1 MSVLYL
7 DVDDEITSAAAR
19 IRATEDERIAI
30 VLPYGSRL
38 ATSRINFRLLAREAV
53 QHGKSIEIVAAD
65 ASARALATSA
75 GLVVHPSVAAFE
87 GGPDYVGPGD
97 SAIAPPGGVG
107 VQPDDAPTA
116 VILVPRESRTP
127 VPVVGRARPP
137 VRPNVAI
144 GVGAAVIAAIVI
156 LGLLSFTLL
165 PSASIVLAPWS
176 EIIGPLEV
184 DVVARTD
191 VTAPNST
198 TLEVPASQFSFDVA
212 VNQTFQT
219 TGVNVTEA
227 RASGSV
233 TFQNCDTGG
242 SVTIPAGSR
251 VATPGGVGFII
262 QSRVTIKRAM
272 IFPFACKTGSVTVE
286 AEKPGTEGNVGAG
299 QITKIPP
306 GYDSIV
312 LSVTNTDPTT
322 GGVHDETPKITQAD
336 IDAAETALTAALPA
350 ELDRQVGLGTSV
362 PSGTTLYPETKQLG
376 LATPTV
382 DPQTLLGL
390 AQPQFD
396 LGLTA
401 TGTVLGVDAAP
412 IQSLA
417 MERLRT
423 RVAADFTLD
432 EGSIVIDVGAP
443 QVIGDAISF
452 PITMQA
458 RQVRNVDQA
467 ALLQSIKGLDLP
479 AARARLDDL
488 GEVQLNAWPD
498 WVTTIPTNLDRVT
511 LTLTDPQP
519 TTGPLP

>member
-1 MSVLYL
+1 MAVLYL
-7 DVDDEITSAAAR
+7 DADDEITSAAAR

-30 VLPYGSRL
+30 VLPFGSRL

-53 QHGKSIEIVAAD
+53 QQGKSIEIVAAD

-75 GLVVHPSVAAFE
+75 GLVVHPSVAAYE
-87 GGPDYVGPGD
+87 GGPNYIGPGA
-97 SAIAPPGGVG
+97 SAMAPPGGVAG
-107 VQPDDAPTA
+107 VDADDAPTG
-116 VILVPRESRTP
+116 VILVPRESSERF
-127 VPVVGRARPP
+127 PVVGRARPP
-137 VRPNVAI
+137 VRQGVAV
-144 GVGAAVIAAIVI
+144 GVGVAVVAAIVV
-156 LGLLSFTLL
+156 LGLLAFTLL

-176 EIIGPLEV
+176 ETIGPLQV

-219 TGVNVTEA
+219 TGKKVTESKA
-227 RASGSV
+227 NGSV
-233 TFQNCDTGG
+233 TFKNCDTSG

-251 VATPGGVGFII
+251 VATSSGVGFLT
-262 QSRVTIKRAM
+262 QSRLTIKR
-272 IFPFACKTGSVTVE
+272 PPLFACRTGDVNVE
-286 AEKPGTEGNVGAG
+286 AEKAGTDGNVAAG
-299 QITKIPP
+299 QITQIPP
-306 GYDSIV
+306 GFDPLIV
-312 LSVTNTDPTT
+312 FVTNANPTT
-322 GGVHDETPKITQAD
+322 GGVHEETPEITQAD
-336 IDAAETALTAALPA
+336 IDAAVAALNAALPA

-376 LATPTV
+376 AATPTV

-412 IQSLA
+412 IRSLA

-432 EGSIVIDVGAP
+432 DGSIAIDIGAP
-443 QVIGDAISF
+443 QVVGDAVSF

-479 AARARLDDL
+479 AARARLDAV
-488 GEVQLNAWPD
+488 GKVQVNAWPD
-498 WVTTIPTNLDRVT
+498 WVTTIPSNLDRVS

-519 TTGPLP
+519 TTGPLQ